1 MAKRRTAK
9 RTKPRSQDDQA
20 WIRRH
25 FEELVDKYPGKYA
38 VVAAG
43 ELFVGDDALQLHK
56 EARRK
61 HPNVVPTSFPIPSP
75 EDFTCAL

>member
-1 MAKRRTAK
+1 MTKRTAAQ
-9 RTKPRSQDDQA
+9 RAQDLSRNDQV

-25 FEELVDKYPGKYA
+25 FAELVDKYPGKYA

-43 ELFVGDDALQLHK
+43 ELFIGEDARQLHAA
-56 EARRK
+56 ARRT
-61 HPNVVPTSFPIPSP
+61 HPDVIPTSFPVPRP